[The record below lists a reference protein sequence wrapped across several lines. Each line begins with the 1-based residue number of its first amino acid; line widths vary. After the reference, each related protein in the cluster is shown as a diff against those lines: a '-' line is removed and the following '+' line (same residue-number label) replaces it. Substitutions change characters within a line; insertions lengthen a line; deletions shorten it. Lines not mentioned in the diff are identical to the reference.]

1 MAWGDEGVTK
11 LLYKQDSNTAFGPN
25 GSPKTVYVQKQ
36 GIIKNLRML
45 VDGPTLTFNG
55 ATNAS
60 AWGPYNLF
68 GSSGVG
74 LELLANSQQDI
85 FKTSGIGMYWINCV
99 KRGLELGLPPPN
111 AAQANPV
118 NVTDQDYA
126 FNGRA
131 VQAPTNNTAWDWFLD
146 LPVSQLVRS
155 LGGDIGMI
163 PMATQNAQL
172 AFAFTRYT
180 SVADS
185 GTTITLNNNSAS
197 DDLSEP
203 YYGTNAVT
211 VANPTVDL
219 IRLMYEAVTDPA
231 NFPDFSFVSQWLEET
246 PTTYGNTGFTWK
258 QNQDAGVLARLIF
271 GFVSNASP
279 WGPTTAKLS
288 SASALQLSYNT
299 DQTKFKE
306 SGKEAI
312 ARQRDQLGFDLP
324 QGVFYY
330 DMLGPDLTLA
340 DVLNSYVV
348 PAIQLQMTVDSGVTI
363 NSTYNPKVLA
373 QRFLPIRVA

>member
-1 MAWGDEGVTK
+1 MPWGDEGVSK

-25 GSPKTVYVQKQ
+25 GSPKNVFLQKQ
-36 GIIKNLRML
+36 GIIKSLRMIT
-45 VDGPTLTFNG
+45 DGPTLTFAG
-55 ATNAS
+55 ATTAS
-60 AWGPYNLF
+60 AWGPYNLY
-68 GSSGVG
+68 GSSGIG
-74 LELLANSQQDI
+74 LELLANAQQDI

-99 KRGLELGLPPPN
+99 KRAIELGLPPPN
-111 AAQANPV
+111 AALPSPV
-118 NVTDQDYA
+118 NGTDTD
-126 FNGRA
+126 FIMDGRA
-131 VQAPTNNTAWDWFLD
+131 ISAPATNTAWDWFLD

-172 AFAFTRYT
+172 SLNVTRFT

-185 GTTITLNNNSAS
+185 GTTITLNNNAAT
-197 DDLSEP
+197 DDLTEP
-203 YYGTNAVT
+203 YFGTNAVT
-211 VANPTVDL
+211 VANPTFDL

-231 NFPDFSFVSQWLEET
+231 DFPDFSFVSQWLEEAPVT
-246 PTTYGNTGFTWK
+246 FGSTGFTWK

-279 WGPTTAKLS
+279 WGPLTTKLTG
-288 SASALQLSYNT
+288 ASALQLSYNT
-299 DQTKFKE
+299 DQVKFKE
-306 SGKEAI
+306 SGKEAL
-312 ARQRDQLGFDLP
+312 ARQRDQLGIDLP
-324 QGVFYY
+324 QGVFMY

-348 PAIQLQMTVDSGVTI
+348 PAIQLQMSIDSGVTI
-363 NSTYNPKVLA
+363 NSTMNPKVLA